1 MRRPSRSLTQLLE
14 DQVRRWRAENEQR
27 PHPPAVPPPLI
38 TLSRQ
43 PGAGGLAV
51 AQALAAQLDL
61 DVFDR
66 ELIERVACSA
76 HMSTAVVE
84 SLDERGR
91 SSLEEWVL
99 ELMHS
104 EHLWADDYLHH
115 LFKVIGVI
123 ARHGRA
129 VIVGRG
135 ASFVLPPG
143 PRLAVRLLAPE
154 ADRVRR
160 TMTTR
165 GMDDNEAHV
174 WVRRTEAERIAFIRR
189 YFGADA
195 TDPKHY
201 DLTLNTGRLGLTV
214 TTEVIAAAART
225 RIEEARATTGT
236 A

>member
-1 MRRPSRSLTQLLE
+1 MTRKTRTLTQILE
-14 DQVRRWRAENEQR
+14 DQVARWHAERERR
-27 PHPPAVPPPLI
+27 PPTPPIPAPLV

-51 AQALAAQLDL
+51 AQALASRLDL

-91 SSLEEWVL
+91 NSLEEWVL

-104 EHLWADDYLHH
+104 EHMWADDYLRH

-143 PRLAVRLLAPE
+143 PRLAVRLIAPE
-154 ADRVRR
+154 AERVRR
-160 TMTTR
+160 TMASR
-165 GMDDNEAHV
+165 DMDDNKAHR

-201 DLTLNTGRLGLTV
+201 DMTLNTGHLGLEV
-214 TTEVIAAAART
+214 TAEVIAAAARS
-225 RIEEARATTGT
+225 RLEAATTGS